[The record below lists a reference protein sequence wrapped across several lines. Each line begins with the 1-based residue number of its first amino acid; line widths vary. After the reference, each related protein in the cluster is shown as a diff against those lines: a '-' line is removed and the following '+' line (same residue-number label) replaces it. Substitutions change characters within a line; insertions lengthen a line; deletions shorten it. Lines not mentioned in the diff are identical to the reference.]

1 MHGRHR
7 ETLSDFQAAHVHH
20 HKPSHGQAGI
30 THKVGGCVGVCI
42 GLRTAHTQR
51 STDAQ
56 DKGVKIDDAP
66 VNVVHPLFQHSVV
79 TIVCMRTV

>member
-1 MHGRHR
+1 MC
-7 ETLSDFQAAHVHH
+7 T
-20 HKPSHGQAGI
+20 I
-30 THKVGGCVGVCI
+30 TNPATDKLGLLTRLVGAEGVWI